1 MKTSFLFLMFF
12 IFCSSSIH
20 AQAKANPA
28 IQGTY
33 RSIYEMLRE
42 VPGLEVKT
50 SANRTGGSV
59 VIRGIGSLN
68 NQKPPLFVLDG
79 TIYSGDISNI
89 NTQDVESI
97 SVLKDAASATSYG
110 AQGAGGVI
118 LINTKKDGG
127 PQRQAQVGVHEES
140 AYTYFIKQKTPIT
153 VYGLDEKI
161 IVKGIIQEQRD
172 NVLIFKVKGKELLV
186 PIKNIARVELIPQ

>member
-50 SANRTGGSV
+50 NANRTGGSV

-89 NTQDVESI
+89 NAQDVESI

-118 LINTKKDGG
+118 LINIKKDGG
-127 PQRQAQVGVHEES
+127 PPRQAQVGVHEES

-172 NVLIFKVKGKELLV
+172 NVLMFKVKGKELLV

>member
-1 MKTSFLFLMFF
+1 MKTACCFLLLL
-12 IFCSSSIH
+12 IVGYNNIH

-33 RSIYEMLRE
+33 RTIFDMLRE

-50 SANRTGGSV
+50 TNDKTGGSV

-79 TIYSGDISNI
+79 TIYSGDITNI
-89 NTQDVESI
+89 NAQDVESI
-97 SVLKDAASATSYG
+97 SVLKDAASATSFG
-110 AQGAGGVI
+110 AQGAAGVI

-127 PQRQAQVGVHEES
+127 TQRQAQVKTHDEG
-140 AYTYFIKQKTPIT
+140 AYTFFINQKMPLNVIGWDDKT
-153 VYGLDEKI
+153 

-172 NVLIFKVKGKELLV
+172 SSLVFLVKKKELLV
-186 PIKNIARVELIPQ
+186 PIKNIARVVLIQQ